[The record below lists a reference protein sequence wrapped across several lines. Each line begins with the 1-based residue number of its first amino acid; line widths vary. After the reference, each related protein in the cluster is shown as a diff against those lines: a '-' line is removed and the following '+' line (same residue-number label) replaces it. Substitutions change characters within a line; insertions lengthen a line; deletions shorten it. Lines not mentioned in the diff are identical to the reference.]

1 MSHRFELLFS
11 FSFVS
16 RYLFPLWF
24 LQWSIGC
31 LVTCCLDF
39 SCLCFLQLYAYI
51 QFVVSE
57 YCVWKT
63 NTRYDFS
70 FLKFSEGS
78 FEASYVIYPG
88 EISMCTWK
96 GSVFRLYIL
105 IYITSLYPLV
115 DWWSLALPCGG
126 RLTGSKVGLSASG
139 RAVFVHAVLA
149 CPEVSQHWHL

>member
-1 MSHRFELLFS
+1 MAHRFELFS

-31 LVTCCLDF
+31 SVMCCLDL
-39 SCLCFLQLYAYI
+39 SCLCFLQLYSCS

-57 YCVWKT
+57 HCIWKT
-63 NTRYDFS
+63 NTLYDFS

-78 FEASYVIYPG
+78 FEASYVIYLG

-105 IYITSLYPLV
+105 ICITSLYPSV
-115 DWWSLALPCGG
+115 DWWSLALPCGCG
-126 RLTGSKVGLSASG
+126 ITGSKVSLSASG
-139 RAVFVHAVLA
+139 WAVFML
-149 CPEVSQHWHL
+149 C